1 MNETTDAAAI
11 FKPLWKRKWLILAV
25 GILVA
30 GLTYEYYRHKT
41 PVYLATTQLYLGG
54 AAEER
59 PLNNTL
65 GKTTVSSTEVT
76 NQVALIQSNVVS
88 EVVRKRLRAEH
99 DPVALHGKT
108 RAKAAAGSDFV
119 TITSE
124 AHGPRAAA
132 VLANTY
138 AQVYIKRNVD
148 NYQRAVKAAIA
159 TTRLQLRR
167 IEASAL
173 PPAKGSKK
181 GSAGAGNSVTVQL
194 QGAALRSRINQLESD
209 LRLSGVQQIG
219 PAKTATAQLISPTP
233 KKNAIFGFVVG
244 VALAALAAYAL
255 DRIERR
261 LRSLGDVE
269 RVFQAQVLAA
279 LPRVR
284 TPIFGREE
292 GEPRPAQALLEPLR
306 GLNTALQFGGAPAQD
321 GEPSPRVI
329 LFLSADAGDGK
340 STTVANLA
348 IVQRDAGAGVAVIE
362 ADLRRPVQAGL
373 LSLSAPRGLA
383 EVLAGAIPFERAMQ
397 DVGSARQ
404 DIAVEQAQP
413 LAGAPGATATA
424 TSTATPIVTRAH
436 GAGSLSV
443 LAGGGEPA
451 ANPPALLASPTMRE
465 LLRSAAAD
473 YDYVLIDAPSL
484 QVSDAVPLLGAV
496 DGIVIVTRLEH
507 TREASAERMMTLL
520 SRSSTAPMLGVV
532 ANAVSRGELRR
543 SGFSTGYGGR
553 RRPRLG

>member
-11 FKPLWKRKWLILAV
+11 FKPLWKRSWLILAV
-25 GILVA
+25 GILVGA
-30 GLTYEYYRHKT
+30 LSYVYYRHKT
-41 PVYLATTQLYLGG
+41 PVYLATTQLYLGN

-65 GKTTVSSTEVT
+65 GKTTLSSTEVT

-88 EVVRKRLRAEH
+88 EAVHKQLLAEH
-99 DPVALHGKT
+99 NQVALHGKT

-132 VLANTY
+132 QLANAY
-138 AQVYIKRNVD
+138 AQVYVKRSTSD
-148 NYQRAVKAAIA
+148 YQRAVKAAIA
-159 TTRLQLRR
+159 TTRLQIRR
-167 IEASAL
+167 IEASSSAA
-173 PPAKGSKK
+173 PKGSKK
-181 GSAGAGNSVTVQL
+181 GSGAAGNSVTVQL
-194 QGAALRSRINQLESD
+194 QAAALHSKINQLESD
-209 LRLSGVQQIG
+209 LRLSGVQQVG

-233 KKNAIFGFVVG
+233 KKNAIFGFVIG

-255 DRIERR
+255 DRVERR

-269 RVFQAQVLAA
+269 RVFQTQILAV

-284 TPIFGREE
+284 TPIFGRGDEDPRPA
-292 GEPRPAQALLEPLR
+292 PRPAQALLEPLR
-306 GLNTALQFGGAPAQD
+306 GLHTALQFGGTPAQD

-348 IVQRDAGAGVAVIE
+348 IVQRDAGACVAVIE

-383 EVLAGAIPFERAMQ
+383 EVLAGAVTFDRAMQ
-397 DVGSARQ
+397 DAGSSQ
-404 DIAVEQAQP
+404 HNIATDPAP
-413 LAGAPGATATA
+413 ALAGAPGATATS
-424 TSTATPIVTRAH
+424 TSTVTPAR

-443 LAGGGEPA
+443 LAGGGEA
-451 ANPPALLASPTMRE
+451 VANPPALLASPAMRE

-473 YDYVLIDAPSL
+473 FDYVLIDAPSL

-507 TREASAERMMTLL
+507 TREASAERLMALL
-520 SRSSTAPMLGVV
+520 SRSSTAPVLGVV
-532 ANAVSRGELRR
+532 ANAVSRADIRR

-553 RRPRLG
+553 RWPRLS

>member
-30 GLTYEYYRHKT
+30 GLSYFYYRHKT
-41 PVYLATTQLYLGG
+41 PVYLATTQLYLGS

-65 GKTTVSSTEVT
+65 GKTTLSSTEVT
-76 NQVALIQSNVVS
+76 NQVALIQSNLVS
-88 EVVRKRLRAEH
+88 EAVHKQLRAEH
-99 DPVALHGKT
+99 DPAALRGKA

-119 TITSE
+119 TITAE

-132 VLANTY
+132 QLANAY
-138 AQVYIKRNVD
+138 AQVYVKRSTS
-148 NYQRAVKAAIA
+148 NYQRAVKALIA

-167 IEASAL
+167 IEASSS
-173 PPAKGSKK
+173 PAPKGSKK
-181 GSAGAGNSVTVQL
+181 GSGAAGNSVTVQL
-194 QGAALRSRINQLESD
+194 QAAALHSKINQLESD

-233 KKNAIFGFVVG
+233 KKNAIFGFVIG
-244 VALAALAAYAL
+244 VALAALAAYVL
-255 DRIERR
+255 DRFERR

-269 RVFQAQVLAA
+269 RVFQTQILAA

-306 GLNTALQFGGAPAQD
+306 GLHTSLQFGGTPAQD

-348 IVQRDAGAGVAVIE
+348 IVQRDAGAYVAVIE

-373 LSLSAPRGLA
+373 LSLNAPRGLA
-383 EVLAGAIPFERAMQ
+383 DVLAGAVSFDETMQ
-397 DVGSARQ
+397 HVGSSQR
-404 DIAVEQAQP
+404 DIAIDPVQAV
-413 LAGAPGATATA
+413 AGSPS
-424 TSTATPIVTRAH
+424 TSTITRARN
-436 GAGSLSV
+436 AGSLSV
-443 LAGGGEPA
+443 LAGAGESV
-451 ANPPALLASPTMRE
+451 ANPPALLASPAMRE
-465 LLRSAAAD
+465 LLRSVAAD

-507 TREASAERMMTLL
+507 TREASAERKMALL
-520 SRSSTAPMLGVV
+520 SRSSTAPVLGVV
-532 ANAVSRGELRR
+532 ANAVSRAEIRR
-543 SGFSTGYGGR
+543 YGFSTGYGGR
-553 RRPRLG
+553 RWPRLS

>member
-65 GKTTVSSTEVT
+65 GKTTLSSAEVT

-88 EVVRKRLRAEH
+88 EAVHKQLRAEH

-132 VLANTY
+132 VLANAY
-138 AQVYIKRNVD
+138 AQVYVKRNVD

-167 IEASAL
+167 IEASAIL
-173 PPAKGSKK
+173 PAKGSKK
-181 GSAGAGNSVTVQL
+181 GSGGAGNSVTVQL
-194 QGAALRSRINQLESD
+194 QGAALRSKINQLESD

-233 KKNAIFGFVVG
+233 KKNAIFGFVIG

-255 DRIERR
+255 DRFERR

-269 RVFQAQVLAA
+269 RVFRTQILAA

-284 TPIFGREE
+284 TPIFGRPE

-306 GLNTALQFGGAPAQD
+306 GLNSALQFGGTPAQD

-348 IVQRDAGAGVAVIE
+348 IVQRDAGACVAVIE

-373 LSLSAPRGLA
+373 LSLRAPRGLA
-383 EVLAGAIPFERAMQ
+383 EVLAGAIPFDRAMQ
-397 DVGSARQ
+397 DVGSSQ
-404 DIAVEQAQP
+404 PEIAIDPAQA
-413 LAGAPGATATA
+413 LAGAPGATATS
-424 TSTATPIVTRAH
+424 TSTVTRAG

-443 LAGGGEPA
+443 LAGGGEEA
-451 ANPPALLASPTMRE
+451 VANPPALIASPAMRE

-507 TREASAERMMTLL
+507 TREASAERMMALL
-520 SRSSTAPMLGVV
+520 SRSSTAPVLGVV
-532 ANAVSRGELRR
+532 ANAVSREEIRR

-553 RRPRLG
+553 RWPRLG